1 MAKIFLEDMVSNFDN
16 MIDIS
21 IEPIPERGTTV
32 VKGRVNGVW
41 ETAISDQ
48 VFESDEHRE
57 MFLEQVQKNLKTFLV
72 QNILERMGVSDGDV
86 IEF

>member
-21 IEPIPERGTTV
+21 IEPMPEQGMTV

-41 ETAISDQ
+41 ETPISDQ
-48 VFESDEHRE
+48 IFESDEHRE

-72 QNILERMGVSDGDV
+72 QNILKRMGVSDGDV
-86 IEF
+86 VEF

>member
-1 MAKIFLEDMVSNFDN
+1 MAKIFLEDMVSNFGN

-21 IEPIPERGTTV
+21 IEPMPEQGMTV

-48 VFESDEHRE
+48 FFESDEYRE
-57 MFLEQVQKNLKTFLV
+57 MFLEQVQKDLKTFLV
-72 QNILERMGVSDGDV
+72 QDILKKMGASDGDV